1 MVKDIVQF
9 FEPFLRRLFPAGISR
24 DRGAPVVLRW
34 SSHPSCVGLARME
47 LRKVLANWGLSELED
62 SASLVV
68 SELLANAVR
77 HGRISSGREIETRYL
92 PRLGAV
98 RIEVYDSSPCR
109 PAVRSLDPDAL
120 DGRGLILVAALADAW
135 GVGVRDDGAPGKVVW
150 AELVLPVGPP
160 GEGVCS

>member
-1 MVKDIVQF
+1 M
-9 FEPFLRRLFPAGISR
+9 
-24 DRGAPVVLRW
+24 LRW
-34 SSHPSCVGLARME
+34 SSHPSCVGLARVE

-68 SELLANAVR
+68 SELLANAAR
-77 HGRISSGREIETRYL
+77 HGRVSPGREIETRYL

-109 PAVRSLDPDAL
+109 PVLRGLDPDAL
-120 DGRGLILVAALADAW
+120 DGRGLILVAALADEW

-150 AELVLPVGPP
+150 ADLALPAGLP
-160 GEGVCS
+160 GEGGCP

>member
-9 FEPFLRRLFPAGISR
+9 FETFLRRLFPAGDSR

-47 LRKVLANWGLSELED
+47 LRKVLADWGLSELED

-77 HGRISSGREIETRYL
+77 YGRVSSGREIETRYL
-92 PRLGAV
+92 PRFGAV
-98 RIEVYDSSPCR
+98 RIEVSDSSPCR
-109 PAVRSLDPDAL
+109 PVLRGLDPDAL
-120 DGRGLILVAALADAW
+120 DGRGLLLVAALADEW
-135 GVGVRDDGAPGKVVW
+135 GVGERDDGVPGKVVW
-150 AELVLPVGPP
+150 AELVLPIGLP
-160 GEGVCS
+160 GEGGCS